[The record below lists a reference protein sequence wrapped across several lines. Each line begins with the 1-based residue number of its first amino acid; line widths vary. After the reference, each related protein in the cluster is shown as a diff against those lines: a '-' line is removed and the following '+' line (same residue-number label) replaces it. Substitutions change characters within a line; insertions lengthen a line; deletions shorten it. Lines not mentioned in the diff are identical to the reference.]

1 MNEHDWLVQQHRKMR
16 WPHYANWILG
26 VWLLASPWILG
37 YMNQLTPDANVL
49 RVMSERALPSIEMR
63 NRAMLWS
70 DMISGILVI
79 IFSTLSASPA
89 RRYPWAQW
97 ANATV
102 GLWLLFAPLVF
113 WTPLPQAYI
122 NSTLIGSLV
131 IALGL
136 LIPPMPGMSMA
147 GMMGG
152 PDIPPGWNYSPAS
165 WPQRLP
171 IAVLGLIGFFISS
184 YMTAYQLGHLDRA
197 WDPFFGNGTMTIITS
212 DISRA
217 WPIADAGLGAVAY
230 MLEVLMTLMG
240 GKDRWRTMPWMV
252 LGLGILI
259 VPLGGV
265 SIFFI
270 IIQPILIGT
279 WCTLCLIAAVA
290 MALMVPYS
298 LDEVVATGQFLA
310 DAYKKRKP
318 FWRTF
323 WMGDAMEDGDID
335 ASRKSAGNTPEGA
348 RGATFPITL
357 VLSTAIGIW
366 LMLTRLTF
374 DSTGT
379 MANSDHLIGSLVVT
393 FSIIALAEV
402 VRSVR
407 FINIP
412 FGIWLVAAPWLLDGI
427 MTPSAVWN
435 SVVCGLALIALALP
449 RGPVKDTYAGW
460 DRYIV

>member
-1 MNEHDWLVQQHRKMR
+1 MNEHGWLVQQHRKIR

-26 VWLLASPWILG
+26 SWLLASPWVLG
-37 YMNQLTPDANVL
+37 YMHELIPDANVL
-49 RVMSERALPSIEMR
+49 RVMGERDLPSIEMR

-70 DMISGILVI
+70 DMLSGILVV

-89 RRYPWAQW
+89 RRFPWAQW

-102 GLWLLFAPLVF
+102 GVWLLFAPLVF

-131 IALGL
+131 IALAL
-136 LIPPMPGMSMA
+136 LIPPMPGMSVA

-171 IAVLGLIGFFISS
+171 IAVLGLIGFFIAS
-184 YMTAYQLGHLDRA
+184 YMAAYQLGHLDRA
-197 WDPFFGNGTMTIITS
+197 WDPFFGDGTMTIITS

-217 WPIADAGLGAVAY
+217 WPVADAGLGAVAY

-240 GKDRWRTMPWMV
+240 GKNRWRTMPWMV

-279 WCTLCLIAAVA
+279 WCTLCLIAALA

-298 LDEVVATGQFLA
+298 LDEVVASGQFLV
-310 DAYKKRKP
+310 DAYKKHKP

-323 WMGDAMEDGDID
+323 WMGDAMEGGRAD
-335 ASRKSAGNTPEGA
+335 ASEPAGNIPEGV

-357 VLSTAIGIW
+357 ILSTALGIW
-366 LMLTRLTF
+366 LMFTRLAF
-374 DSTGT
+374 DSGGA
-379 MANSDHLIGSLVVT
+379 MANSDHLVGSLVVT
-393 FSIIALAEV
+393 FSIMAWAEV
-402 VRSVR
+402 ARSVR
-407 FINIP
+407 FINIL
-412 FGIWLVAAPWLLDGI
+412 FGAWLTAAPWLLDGI
-427 MTPSAVWN
+427 TAPPAVWN
-435 SVVCGLALIALALP
+435 SVICGLALIALAIP

>member
-1 MNEHDWLVQQHRKMR
+1 MKEHDWLVHHHRQML
-16 WPHYANWILG
+16 WPHYVNWVFG
-26 VWLLASPWILG
+26 VWLVASPFALG
-37 YMNQLTPDANVL
+37 YMNELIPDANVL
-49 RVMSERALPSIEMR
+49 RVMGERDLPAIEIR

-70 DMISGILVI
+70 DVISGMLVV
-79 IFSTLSASPA
+79 IFSALSASPA

-113 WTPLPQAYI
+113 WTPLPLAYI
-122 NSTLIGSLV
+122 NSTLLGSLV
-131 IALGL
+131 IAFAL
-136 LIPPMPGMSMA
+136 LIPPMPGMSVA
-147 GMMGG
+147 GMTGK

-171 IAVLGLIGFFISS
+171 IAALGLIGFFISS
-184 YMTAYQLGHLDRA
+184 YLTAYQLGHLDRA
-197 WDPFFGNGTMTIITS
+197 WDPFFGDGTMTIITS

-230 MLEVLMTLMG
+230 VLEVLMTLMG

-279 WCTLCLIAAVA
+279 WCTLCLIAALA

-323 WMGDAMEDGDID
+323 WMGDAMEGGDVSKNPSTGT
-335 ASRKSAGNTPEGA
+335 AEGA
-348 RGATFPITL
+348 RGATFPATL

-366 LMLTRLTF
+366 LMFTRLTF
-374 DSTGT
+374 GT
-379 MANSDHLIGSLVVT
+379 SGTLADSDHVVGSLVVT

-402 VRSVR
+402 GRSVR

-412 FGIWLVAAPWLLDGI
+412 FGVWLILAPWLLDGGI
-427 MTPSAVWN
+427 TPLATWN
-435 SVVCGLALIALALP
+435 SVLCGLALIALALP
-449 RGPVKDTYAGW
+449 RGPIKDTYAGW